1 MSPAA
6 STPDMWERKQNEK
19 SEEAAQ
25 TRETREKS
33 TCISGEYFSKFFTQT
48 VETNVNSGD
57 WEQLAK
63 DEQDRKD
70 RETYMIY
77 ESAKYREE
85 QKKKKQVE
93 RYSMM
98 SESEEND

>member
-1 MSPAA
+1 
-6 STPDMWERKQNEK
+6 MWERKQNEK

-33 TCISGEYFSKFFTQT
+33 TCISGEYFSKLFTQT

-63 DEQDRKD
+63 EEQDRKD

-77 ESAKYREE
+77 ESTKYREE
-85 QKKKKQVE
+85 VEKKNEQVE
-93 RYSMM
+93 RYSMT
-98 SESEEND
+98 SESECDN

>member
-1 MSPAA
+1 
-6 STPDMWERKQNEK
+6 MWERKQNEK

-63 DEQDRKD
+63 EEQDRKD
-70 RETYMIY
+70 REMHNLHLYK
-77 ESAKYREE
+77 KYREE
-85 QKKKKQVE
+85 WEKKKVE
-93 RYSMM
+93 SFSIM
-98 SESEEND
+98 SESEDND

>member
-1 MSPAA
+1 MC
-6 STPDMWERKQNEK
+6 ERKQNEK

-63 DEQDRKD
+63 EEQARKD
-70 RETYMIY
+70 QEMNNFHLYKT
-77 ESAKYREE
+77 YREE
-85 QKKKKQVE
+85 WKKKK
-93 RYSMM
+93 
-98 SESEEND
+98 

>member
-1 MSPAA
+1 MC
-6 STPDMWERKQNEK
+6 ERKQNEK

-63 DEQDRKD
+63 EEQDRKD
-70 RETYMIY
+70 RETNNFHLYK
-77 ESAKYREE
+77 KYREE
-85 QKKKKQVE
+85 WEKKKVE
-93 RYSMM
+93 SFSIM
-98 SESEEND
+98 SESEDND

>member
-1 MSPAA
+1 MC
-6 STPDMWERKQNEK
+6 ERKQNEK

-63 DEQDRKD
+63 EEEARKD
-70 RETYMIY
+70 REMNNFHLYKT
-77 ESAKYREE
+77 YREE
-85 QKKKKQVE
+85 WEKKKVKG
-93 RYSMM
+93 YNNIM